1 VTRAWLLLLAAGVF
15 EVVWAVSLKY
25 TNGFTRLGP
34 SLVTVAGMAVSFW
47 LLSQA
52 LRSFPVGTAYAVWT
66 GIGAAGTALVGMWL
80 LGEPRDLGRLVS
92 LGCIVLGIVGLRL
105 SSGH

>member
-1 VTRAWLLLLAAGVF
+1 
-15 EVVWAVSLKY
+15 VWAVSLKY
-25 TNGFTRLGP
+25 THGFTRVGP

-47 LLSQA
+47 LLSLA
-52 LRSFPVGTAYAVWT
+52 LRSLPVGTAYAVWT

-92 LGCIVLGIVGLRL
+92 LGCIVLGIIGLRL

>member
-1 VTRAWLLLLAAGVF
+1 VTRAWLMLIAAGGF

-34 SLVTVAGMAVSFW
+34 SVVTIAGMAVSFW

-80 LGEPRDLGRLVS
+80 LGEPKDLGRLVS
-92 LGCIVLGIVGLRL
+92 LGFIVLGIIGLRL
-105 SSGH
+105 SAGR

>member
-1 VTRAWLLLLAAGVF
+1 MLVAAGIF
-15 EVVWAVSLKY
+15 EIVWAVSLKY

-34 SLVTVAGMAVSFW
+34 SVVTVVGMAASFW
-47 LLSQA
+47 LLSQS

-80 LGEPRDLGRLVS
+80 LGEPRELGRLVS
-92 LGCIVLGIVGLRL
+92 LGFIVLGIIGLRV
-105 SSGH
+105 SWGP